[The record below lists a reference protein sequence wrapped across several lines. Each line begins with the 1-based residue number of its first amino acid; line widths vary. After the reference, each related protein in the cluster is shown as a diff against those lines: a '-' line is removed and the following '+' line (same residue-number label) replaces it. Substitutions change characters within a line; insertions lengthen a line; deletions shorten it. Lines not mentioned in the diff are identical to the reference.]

1 MSQKPDVN
9 GIRKGITIQS
19 NKAQVGLE
27 VSPVVF
33 EHLGNTNDRQSTSY
47 PSRSLHF
54 LHVLNKGSLRGTR
67 EDAPQAKLRLKTI
80 IAGAGLGGL
89 ATAIALRRRGH
100 SVTVFEKASELGEV
114 RQMLASPNS

>member
-54 LHVLNKGSLRGTR
+54 LHVLNKGPLRGTR
-67 EDAPQAKLRLKTI
+67 EDAPQAKLLLKTI